1 MEEASAAATPTLHV
15 EVQQAGAAKGAWQ
28 AGGGGNADSAPGP
41 SPSQAEVYGAVQEG
55 VRRWEGAMAAWA
67 AAGVDA
73 KKRLAAQVARRHAQG
88 GPFTPLHGGESGAPD
103 GRAGVAA
110 MPQAPLAQVPSAEA
124 ARSSGATGGAG
135 GSGGAGEQMVF
146 KLDVSTEECG
156 ATAEEGE
163 SVESARAAVLVGRG
177 EGEGLSEEERATLQ
191 LHMLAGQLAVVGVV
205 GSVKAGQQLRVMG
218 RWVSDKYRQ
227 QLKAREAHAV
237 LPQETDDIDRHTTLA
252 SAGDGGAVLPML
264 PHALPANGSLCSIA
278 EHVCPCVWEPLPR
291 SSLSLTGEQG
301 DQGRGGPI
309 AAIQRF
315 DAPARSVP
323 PPSTLHAPAAA
334 PLTHY
339 FTQLILLHTVG
350 THHSSSS
357 PPFLLFTT
365 IPPLHHLHLYVPYHL
380 SHCFPFLLLIIG
392 RRRRGK

>member
-1 MEEASAAATPTLHV
+1 MHLMAATH
-15 EVQQAGAAKGAWQ
+15 AA
-28 AGGGGNADSAPGP
+28 
-41 SPSQAEVYGAVQEG
+41 
-55 VRRWEGAMAAWA
+55 
-67 AAGVDA
+67 
-73 KKRLAAQVARRHAQG
+73 
-88 GPFTPLHGGESGAPD
+88 
-103 GRAGVAA
+103 
-110 MPQAPLAQVPSAEA
+110 QAPLAQVPSAEA

-252 SAGDGGAVLPML
+252 SAGDGGAPFPFPQLRVPAVLPML

-278 EHVCPCVWEPLPR
+278 EQVSKATKGGEAPSPPSNASMPPPDDEEENERERMPPASSLKALAAAVYALAPDSFVCPITAD
-291 SSLSLTGEQG
+291 SLEVFAHT
-301 DQGRGGPI
+301 
-309 AAIQRF
+309 
-315 DAPARSVP
+315 
-323 PPSTLHAPAAA
+323 
-334 PLTHY
+334 
-339 FTQLILLHTVG
+339 ILLQPKVAWGWARVRAAKVWMAAGWAGRVG
-350 THHSSSS
+350 WWQ
-357 PPFLLFTT
+357 P
-365 IPPLHHLHLYVPYHL
+365 
-380 SHCFPFLLLIIG
+380 
-392 RRRRGK
+392 